1 MLKKLFFISLLT
13 SSLVACKTAIQPMY
27 VTTGEVASLTT
38 GMTKQE
44 AKASLGN
51 LNPHDILM
59 AQEGGCEV
67 HQYKYKTPEK
77 IVSPSRADKNDG
89 LTEGRRQYVDESDV
103 FLVYKGGKLA
113 SVVTNAGKADAI
125 KLMQDIAGAQALCN
139 ESGLKGCTDPASLS
153 YNPNAVIDDG
163 SCTYCECGSVPNP
176 NYNPNRP
183 VSDCNQKCVKIEG
196 ETPTNEPACTNCD
209 LIDKLSKTNANV
221 NINVSLP
228 SDNGASVKGTTSTA
242 KSSNTKGSDAKKT
255 AKPGEKKGN
264 PISNLKKK
272 LVKTN

>member
-1 MLKKLFFISLLT
+1 MFKKLFFIGLLT

-27 VTTGEVASLTT
+27 VSTGEVASLTT

-44 AKASLGN
+44 AKSMLGN
-51 LNPHDILM
+51 LSPHDILM

-77 IVSPSRADKNDG
+77 IVSPSRADKKDG
-89 LTEGRRQYVDESDV
+89 LTEGRKQFVDESDV

-139 ESGLKGCTDPASLS
+139 ESNMKGCTDPASLS

-183 VSDCNQKCVKIEG
+183 VSDCNQKCVKV
-196 ETPTNEPACTNCD
+196 ETSSENNDPGCTNCD

-228 SDNGASVKGTTSTA
+228 TDNGGASKG
-242 KSSNTKGSDAKKT
+242 SSSAKGSDAKK
-255 AKPGEKKGN
+255 AAQPGDKKGN
-264 PISNLKKK
+264 PISNLKNK
-272 LVKTN
+272 LVKKN

>member
-1 MLKKLFFISLLT
+1 
-13 SSLVACKTAIQPMY
+13 
-27 VTTGEVASLTT
+27 
-38 GMTKQE
+38 
-44 AKASLGN
+44 
-51 LNPHDILM
+51 
-59 AQEGGCEV
+59 
-67 HQYKYKTPEK
+67 
-77 IVSPSRADKNDG
+77 
-89 LTEGRRQYVDESDV
+89 
-103 FLVYKGGKLA
+103 
-113 SVVTNAGKADAI
+113 
-125 KLMQDIAGAQALCN
+125 MQDIAGAQALCN

-183 VSDCNQKCVKIEG
+183 VSDCNQKCVKV
-196 ETPTNEPACTNCD
+196 ETSSENNDPACTNCD

-228 SDNGASVKGTTSTA
+228 TDNGASAKGTTSTA

-255 AKPGEKKGN
+255 AQPGEKKGN

>member
-13 SSLVACKTAIQPMY
+13 GSLVACKTAIQPMY

-77 IVSPSRADKNDG
+77 IISPSRMDKKDG

-103 FLVYKGGKLA
+103 FLIYKANKLA
-113 SVVTNAGKADAI
+113 SVVTNTGKDDAI
-125 KLMQDIAGAQALCN
+125 KLMKDIAAAQALCN
-139 ESGLKGCTDPASLS
+139 ESGLKGCTDPASLT

-163 SCTYCECGSVPNP
+163 SCSYCECGSVPNP

-183 VSDCNQKCVKIEG
+183 VSDCNQKCVKIETEDQNNDPG
-196 ETPTNEPACTNCD
+196 CTNCD

-228 SDNGASVKGTTSTA
+228 TDNGSNKGTTSNS
-242 KSSNTKGSDAKKT
+242 KSSDAKKGAQPT
-255 AKPGEKKGN
+255 EKKGN

>member
-1 MLKKLFFISLLT
+1 MFKKLVYISLLT
-13 SSLVACKTAIQPMY
+13 VSLVSCKTAIQPMY
-27 VTTGEVASLTT
+27 VTSSEVASLNT

-44 AKASLGN
+44 ARTILGN
-51 LNPHDILM
+51 LSPHDILM

-77 IVSPSRADKNDG
+77 IVSPSRADKKDG
-89 LTEGRRQYVDESDV
+89 LTEGKKQFVDESDV
-103 FLVYKGGKLA
+103 FLIYKAGKLA

-125 KLMQDIAGAQALCN
+125 KLMKDIAAAQALCN

-183 VSDCNQKCVKIEG
+183 VSDCNQKCVKVEVVQ
-196 ETPTNEPACTNCD
+196 EATEPACTNCD
-209 LIDKLSKTNANV
+209 LLDKLSKTNANV
-221 NINVSLP
+221 NINLNLP
-228 SDNGASVKGTTSTA
+228 TDNSGSKSGSST
-242 KSSNTKGSDAKKT
+242 NTKGADSKKSTQPAAKG
-255 AKPGEKKGN
+255 AN

>member
-1 MLKKLFFISLLT
+1 MFKKLVYIGLL
-13 SSLVACKTAIQPMY
+13 SVSLVSCKTTIQPMY
-27 VTTGEVASLTT
+27 VTTGEVASLNT

-44 AKASLGN
+44 ARAQLGN

-77 IVSPSRADKNDG
+77 IVSSVRADKKGG
-89 LTEGRRQYVDESDV
+89 LTEGRKQYVDESDV
-103 FLVYKGGKLA
+103 FLIYKNNKLT

-125 KLMQDIAGAQALCN
+125 KLMQDIAAAQALCN

-163 SCTYCECGSVPNP
+163 SCTYCECGSIPNP

-183 VSDCNQKCVKIEG
+183 DSECNSKCIKVESVEQSNDPG
-196 ETPTNEPACTNCD
+196 CTNCD

-228 SDNGASVKGTTSTA
+228 TDNGSTA
-242 KSSNTKGSDAKKT
+242 KGSSATTKSSNAKGSDAKKAAQPT
-255 AKPGEKKGN
+255 DKKAN

>member
-1 MLKKLFFISLLT
+1 MFKKLVYISLLT
-13 SSLVACKTAIQPMY
+13 VSLVSCKTVIQPMY
-27 VTTGEVASLTT
+27 VTTSEVASLTT

-44 AKASLGN
+44 AKSALGN

-77 IVSPSRADKNDG
+77 IVTPSRADKKDG
-89 LTEGRRQYVDESDV
+89 LTEGRKQFVDESDV
-103 FLVYKGGKLA
+103 FLIYKAGKLA

-125 KLMQDIAGAQALCN
+125 KLMQDIAAAQALCN

-183 VSDCNQKCVKIEG
+183 VSDCNQKCVKIETEVQNNDPG
-196 ETPTNEPACTNCD
+196 CTNCD

-228 SDNGASVKGTTSTA
+228 SDNGSAAKGTSSTS
-242 KSSNTKGSDAKKT
+242 KSSNTKGSDTKKPAQPT
-255 AKPGEKKGN
+255 EKKGN